1 MKDYPLSSGGLN
13 ATKGSFRVEEGDV
26 ATDEG
31 QREATLRRQR
41 EVASG

>member
-1 MKDYPLSSGGLN
+1 MEDYPLSPGGLN

-26 ATDEG
+26 ATEEG
-31 QREATLRRQR
+31 QREATPRRRR